1 MEKKR
6 KDCATID
13 FLIYI
18 AQLEFIS
25 DLITLALSLRVSH
38 HIIWACF
45 SLYGHL
51 CMQCQIV
58 CDF

>member
-1 MEKKR
+1 MKKK
-6 KDCATID
+6 KDSDTID
-13 FLIYI
+13 FFIYI

-38 HIIWACF
+38 QIIWGCF

-51 CMQCQIV
+51 YMQCQIM